1 MTKADNEQ
9 IIVVCYANFCRSP
22 VAEYLLKKRFGD
34 NYRFISAGLNPM
46 KTSGMHTLSEKFL
59 NYKKIENILHIPR
72 TITTDQVKISK
83 LVLAADQN
91 ILMELNKR
99 FPRHKDRIR
108 ALNFR
113 SPKHHVFD
121 PIQMCEERYMKVMQ
135 NIQIIVDEIIFD

>member
-1 MTKADNEQ
+1 M
-9 IIVVCYANFCRSP
+9 
-22 VAEYLLKKRFGD
+22 
-34 NYRFISAGLNPM
+34 
-46 KTSGMHTLSEKFL
+46 
-59 NYKKIENILHIPR
+59 
-72 TITTDQVKISK
+72 
-83 LVLAADQN
+83 AADQN

-135 NIQIIVDEIIFD
+135 NIQIIVDEIIFPDHYNFSNKDINEIKSIAKEKRLEIVTSEKDYLRLDNSKKKNIKFIKVDLKISNQKKFESFLNKNL